1 MYLFFYPAL
10 LVHNIFR
17 WSKNILSKYRRQ
29 NNVNVTSHD
38 YIWVRYDDIDPF
50 FGVTSTCS
58 FYFKSKVKSKS
69 LEIFLKTLSGQWL
82 WMHCWFNV
90 PSFRPSCRDR
100 RAGTSWWAG
109 WCTASTPGRDGG
121 WWGTQ
126 GRRATW
132 RRARRG
138 STGRTRV
145 NSQIH
150 PSTTASGKAHIS
162 SD

>member
-1 MYLFFYPAL
+1 MWNVIVISHNYIISESDIMISTLSSVWPQ
-10 LVHNIFR
+10 LVL
-17 WSKNILSKYRRQ
+17 SIL
-29 NNVNVTSHD
+29 NL
-38 YIWVRYDDIDPF
+38 
-50 FGVTSTCS
+50 
-58 FYFKSKVKSKS
+58 KVKSKS

-121 WWGTQ
+121 WWGTP

-132 RRARRG
+132 RRARRR

-150 PSTTASGKAHIS
+150 PSTTASGKTHIS
-162 SD
+162 TDWYSFTIEIFLSSMRGGGGRQSR